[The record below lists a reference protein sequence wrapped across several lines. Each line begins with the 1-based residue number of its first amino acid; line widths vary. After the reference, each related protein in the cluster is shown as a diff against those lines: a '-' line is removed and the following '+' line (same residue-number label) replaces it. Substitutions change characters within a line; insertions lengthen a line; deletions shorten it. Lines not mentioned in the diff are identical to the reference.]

1 MMSLRL
7 MARAAWSYAMM
18 FVGFAWLGIICFTW
32 ALVALVLN
40 PLLPTAVGRRVGRA
54 GATGSFRLYLSVM
67 EALGTWR
74 LDLAALDSLRTEG
87 ALIIAPNHP
96 CLLDAVLV
104 VSRLPNAVCV
114 MKGALL
120 RNFLLGPAS
129 RLARYVPN
137 DSLLRLLTSAGE
149 ELRLGGQLLLFPEG
163 TRSTAQPIG
172 PFTEA
177 LGALSRR
184 TGVPVQ
190 TVIIEA
196 DPRFLGKGWTVAD
209 RPQLPLTY
217 RLRLG
222 RRFDP
227 PEDVRAFTTELERYF
242 TRELAARGAPAEVAA
257 GSAPAVEDAHR
268 LRG

>member
-1 MMSLRL
+1 MSLKL
-7 MARAAWSYAMM
+7 MARAAWTYAI
-18 FVGFAWLGIICFTW
+18 VIIGAVLLTAICFTQ
-32 ALVALVLN
+32 AVLSLPLYLVL
-40 PLLPTAVGRRVGRA
+40 PTHLGRRAGRWA
-54 GATGSFRLYLSVM
+54 NMAWFRIFLGVM
-67 EALGTWR
+67 EALGAWR
-74 LDLAALDSLRTEG
+74 LDLRALDALRG
-87 ALIIAPNHP
+87 AGPLIIAPNHP

-137 DSLLRLLTSAGE
+137 DSLLRLITSASD

-163 TRSTAQPIG
+163 TRSTGDPLGPI
-172 PFTEA
+172 TDA
-177 LGALSRR
+177 VGALSRR
-184 TGVPVQ
+184 SLVPVQ

-196 DPRFLGKGWTVAD
+196 DRRFLGKGWTPSV
-209 RPQLPLTY
+209 RPSLPLTY
-217 RLRLG
+217 RIRLG

-227 PEDVRAFTTELERYF
+227 PKDVRAFTAELERYVS
-242 TRELAARGAPAEVAA
+242 RELAARAAAAEAPVAA
-257 GSAPAVEDAHR
+257 AAVEDAQR